1 MIVVEERLQE
11 LFSQIPEIQ
20 LNSNNSNKPFFG
32 WGKKEEL
39 NRYILNTDEKVLYP
53 LIWLLPSEDTQNI
66 LSEYATRQAVF
77 ILATRETRDE
87 LYNPQ
92 RYQGSY
98 KNILNPLTS
107 YVIQALQ
114 NSSIT
119 RIINLD
125 EIKVFKEPNYS
136 DQEKNATIDEWDTVR
151 IECNVEINNNCLNTL
166 KWK

>member
-20 LNSNNSNKPFFG
+20 LNSNNSNKPFFS

-98 KNILNPLTS
+98 KNTLNPLTS

-119 RIINLD
+119 RIINPND
-125 EIKVFKEPNYS
+125 IKVFKEPNYS
-136 DQEKNATIDEWDTVR
+136 DQGENATIDKWDAVR